1 MLVQDMDDDPVNH
14 LSSEQS
20 GQPTREIF
28 APSDTLSQELEEKRR
43 LCDQLHCRLD
53 SLLDENDLLREQL
66 REKEQDLE
74 KAVLLLKQNESLSDQ
89 LKESEARNSK
99 LKQLA
104 VKLKKEIEAGM
115 QIS

>member
-1 MLVQDMDDDPVNH
+1 M
-14 LSSEQS
+14 S
-20 GQPTREIF
+20 
-28 APSDTLSQELEEKRR
+28 PSDTLSQELEEKRR

-53 SLLDENDLLREQL
+53 SLLDENDVLREQL

-104 VKLKKEIEAGM
+104 VKLKKELAEAKEEVSSQCESDTCLM
-115 QIS
+115 LFIL